1 MNIWDY
7 IFLFIAS
14 CVSIVYEMLQKAQ
27 DKLNRKTL
35 LVKLLGAVLVAF
47 FLIPAIMEYFKLSL
61 RIGLFFTVILA
72 YGLDELLKATVN
84 RGVKTI
90 EKND

>member
-14 CVSIVYEMLQKAQ
+14 CISILYEMLQKAQ
-27 DKLNRKTL
+27 DKLNRKAL
-35 LVKLLGAVLVAF
+35 LVKLLGAVLVSF

-72 YGLDELLKATVN
+72 YGLDELLKATVK

>member
-1 MNIWDY
+1 
-7 IFLFIAS
+7 
-14 CVSIVYEMLQKAQ
+14 MLQKAQ

>member
-27 DKLNRKTL
+27 DKLNRQTL
-35 LVKLLGAVLVAF
+35 FAKLLGAVLVSF

-61 RIGLFFTVILA
+61 RIGLFFTVILS
-72 YGLDELLKATVN
+72 YGLDELLKATVK
-84 RGVKTI
+84 RGIKTI

>member
-1 MNIWDY
+1 MNIIDY

-14 CVSIVYEMLQKAQ
+14 CISILYEMLRKAQ

-35 LVKLLGAVLVAF
+35 LMKLLGAILVAF

-61 RIGLFFTVILA
+61 KIGLFLTVILA
-72 YGLDELLKATVN
+72 YGLDELLTATVN
-84 RGVKTI
+84 RGKKAI
-90 EKND
+90 END

>member
-72 YGLDELLKATVN
+72 YGLDELLTATIN

>member
-1 MNIWDY
+1 MSIQDY

-14 CVSIVYEMLQKAQ
+14 CVSIFYGMLRKAQ
-27 DKLNRKTL
+27 DSINRNTL
-35 LVKLLGAVLVAF
+35 IMQLLGAVLVAF

-72 YGLDELLKATVN
+72 YGLDELLKATIK